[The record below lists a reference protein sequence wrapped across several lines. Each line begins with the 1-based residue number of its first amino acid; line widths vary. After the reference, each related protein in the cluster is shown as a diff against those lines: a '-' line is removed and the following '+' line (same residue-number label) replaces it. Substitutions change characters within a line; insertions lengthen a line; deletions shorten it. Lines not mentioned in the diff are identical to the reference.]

1 MDRPVWTTALKIAAG
16 IVAALFIIAAVSA
29 QVLDVMND
37 GLTWQKVVQW
47 AIGGAVTYG
56 LYRFYRHGR
65 DTRSEYHDRWDRLF
79 DREASA

>member
-1 MDRPVWTTALKIAAG
+1 MSRPFWRTASKILVGLLAVLLGIAVIAG
-16 IVAALFIIAAVSA
+16 

-47 AIGGAVTYG
+47 TIGGAVTYG
-56 LYRFYRHGR
+56 LYRFYRHGH
-65 DTRSEYHDRWDRLF
+65 DMRSKYHDRWDQLF

>member
-1 MDRPVWTTALKIAAG
+1 MGRSFWTTVLKVAG
-16 IVAALFIIAAVSA
+16 GLFAALFAIAAISA

-37 GLTWQKVVQW
+37 GLTWQKAMQW
-47 AIGGAVTYG
+47 IVGGVVTYG

-65 DTRSEYHDRWDRLF
+65 ETQSDYRERWDQLF